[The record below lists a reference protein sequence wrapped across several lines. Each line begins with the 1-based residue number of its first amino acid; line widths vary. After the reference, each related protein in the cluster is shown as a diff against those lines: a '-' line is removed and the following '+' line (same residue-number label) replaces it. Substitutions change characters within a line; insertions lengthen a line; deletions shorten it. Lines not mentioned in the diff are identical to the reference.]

1 MAGARGAA
9 RLFWLGLMTLAVIP
23 ACAAKKPTWAKAAT
37 SLDLSCSPNP
47 QSILAPDH
55 RASAQVLCQP
65 RKENDPAYSLQ
76 VKTDSGR
83 TYEVPLPERAQ
94 ELLWAPNSK
103 AFLVNGSQGGYWGF
117 FVTVYDITPNGLR
130 KLVITNAAQRNMVV
144 SFPPCK
150 AAKRDP
156 SACTRISHDPE
167 YNMSG
172 VGWAQNSRSIFV
184 FAEVPCS
191 SSYGGIMCQ
200 VLGYQLGL
208 PDGSVLKRLTAPQIK
223 TEWGYMMGW
232 TMHVPDP
239 PIYGQP

>member
-1 MAGARGAA
+1 MK
-9 RLFWLGLMTLAVIP
+9 RLLWLGLTLAVISTCS
-23 ACAAKKPTWAKAAT
+23 AEQPTWAKAAT
-37 SLDLSCSPNP
+37 PLDLSCPPNP
-47 QSILAPDH
+47 QPVRAPDH
-55 RASAQVLCQP
+55 RASARVLCQP
-65 RKENDPAYSLQ
+65 RKNGDPAYTLQ
-76 VKTDSGR
+76 VETDFGR
-83 TYEVPLPERAQ
+83 MYEVPLQERTQ
-94 ELLWAPNSK
+94 ELLWAPDSK

-117 FVTVYDITPNGLR
+117 FVTVYELTLNGLR
-130 KLVITNAAQRNMVV
+130 KLSLTNIAQRDMVV

-156 SACTRISHDPE
+156 SACTRISRDPE

-172 VGWAQNSRSIFV
+172 VGWAHDSKSVFI

-208 PDGSVLKRLTAPQIK
+208 PDGSILKRLTAPQVK
-223 TEWGYMMGW
+223 HEWGNMMGW

>member
-1 MAGARGAA
+1 MTGARSVK
-9 RLFWLGLMTLAVIP
+9 RLLWLGLTTLAVIP
-23 ACAAKKPTWAKAAT
+23 TFTAEQPTWAKAAT
-37 SLDLSCSPNP
+37 PLNLSCSPNP
-47 QSILAPDH
+47 QPIPAPDH
-55 RASAQVLCQP
+55 RASARVLCQP
-65 RKENDPAYSLQ
+65 RKNDDPAYSLQ
-76 VKTDSGR
+76 VETDSGR
-83 TYEVPLPERAQ
+83 TYEVPLQERTQ
-94 ELLWAPNSK
+94 ELLWAPDSK

-117 FVTVYDITPNGLR
+117 FVTVYELTPNGFR
-130 KLVITNAAQRNMVV
+130 KLSLTNAAQRDMVV

-156 SACTRISHDPE
+156 SVCTHTSRDPE

-172 VGWAQNSRSIFV
+172 VGWAQDSKSVFV

-191 SSYGGIMCQ
+191 SSYGSIMCQ

-208 PDGSVLKRLTAPQIK
+208 PSGSILKRLTAPQIK
-223 TEWGYMMGW
+223 YEWGNMMGW